1 MMKENLTDILNAV
14 YELEGLV
21 QLALNGRQ
29 DASTLRQLMIDKTA
43 MIGGMCEALPAGE
56 TAANTLSPTFYDETP
71 APAVT
76 HAPVSAVKPAPA
88 PAKVVVTPV
97 VPAPAPAVKP
107 APSAAPRKPLYCRP
121 ADETHPGASVIPEP
135 QPQPRRMTTVEKPK
149 LRRLFPI
156 NEVFLFRRELF
167 GGSDDDFNASLSIV
181 EELPSIE
188 SAEAYFYSDLQWDKD
203 NPVVIDFMRII
214 RKYYRQ

>member
-1 MMKENLTDILNAV
+1 MKENLTDILNAV

-43 MIGGMCEALPAGE
+43 LIGGMCEVLPAGE
-56 TAANTLSPTFYDETP
+56 TAANTPASTFYDETAAPTP
-71 APAVT
+71 APAA
-76 HAPVSAVKPAPA
+76 APAPAVKPAPA
-88 PAKVVVTPV
+88 PAKAVITPV
-97 VPAPAPAVKP
+97 MPKSAPAVTP
-107 APSAAPRKPLYCRP
+107 APAPRKPLYCPPP
-121 ADETHPGASVIPEP
+121 AETQAVAPVRS
-135 QPQPRRMTTVEKPK
+135 QPRRPAAAEKPK

-167 GGSDDDFNASLSIV
+167 GGSDDDFNASLTIV

-188 SAEAYFYSDLQWDKD
+188 SAEAYFYSDLQWDRD
-203 NPVVIDFMRII
+203 NPVVADFMRII